1 MYRYLRFAAH
11 LLAVFCFIICFNST
25 ALSQENALKSKYA
38 YTTSALESAQK
49 LYTQRKYPEALSAY
63 DAIVKQAE
71 NQQNYE
77 ELVYAME
84 KKALVLRK
92 LNRYDEAIATM
103 DRAIVISLTNL
114 PKGHFLVAKTYDEVR
129 DKLQFYK
136 LDGYIGKP
144 FTQSQVFETIMSV
157 LSITQNSKQA

>member
-92 LNRYDEAIATM
+92 LNRYDE
-103 DRAIVISLTNL
+103 
-114 PKGHFLVAKTYDEVR
+114 VR